1 MQIKAIKD
9 KTTNLLKWL
18 KLKQLSTPS
27 VGEDAKQT
35 ELSYITGGNAILN
48 TIMPQNNLTQCIPER
63 NSYTNSKMLMYKD
76 NHGTFSL

>member
-35 ELSYITGGNAILN
+35 ELSYITGGNAKLYRLLRKQPGSFLSSFHLV
-48 TIMPQNNLTQCIPER
+48 T
-63 NSYTNSKMLMYKD
+63 
-76 NHGTFSL
+76 TFLAVYS

>member
-35 ELSYITGGNAILN
+35 ELSYITGGNAKLYR
-48 TIMPQNNLTQCIPER
+48 L
-63 NSYTNSKMLMYKD
+63 
-76 NHGTFSL
+76 